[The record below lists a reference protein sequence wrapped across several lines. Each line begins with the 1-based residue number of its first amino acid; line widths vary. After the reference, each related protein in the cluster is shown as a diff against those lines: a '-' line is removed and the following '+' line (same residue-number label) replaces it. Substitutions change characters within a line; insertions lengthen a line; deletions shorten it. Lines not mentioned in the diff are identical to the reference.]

1 MFVCVPTCGT
11 VLLSVAPS
19 LDGMANAVRDLMVI
33 FRSPQLDDLG
43 SEDSRAFTEKV
54 LLHLSLKAREYLIFH
69 VLLRLTHSL
78 AHGPFKVYSFGQGRK
93 THLMHDHYP
102 VDRFQALKSHAHV
115 LLYKLDC
122 MQTVRA
128 DICGPS

>member
-1 MFVCVPTCGT
+1 MCVSTCGT

-43 SEDSRAFTEKV
+43 SEDSRAYTETV

-69 VLLRLTHSL
+69 ILFRLTHSL
-78 AHGPFKVYSFGQGRK
+78 AHGPFKVYSLGQGRK
-93 THLMHDHYP
+93 MHLMHDHYP
-102 VDRFQALKSHAHV
+102 VDRFQALESYAHV
-115 LLYKLDC
+115 LLYKLNC
-122 MQTVRA
+122 MQTARA
-128 DICGPS
+128 DIRGSS